1 LYTPLL
7 DVALTVA
14 TDMDLIYP
22 SYSHANDPNHENSRR
37 VKNWVRTL
45 MISGFVGFLLGNLF

>member
-1 LYTPLL
+1 
-7 DVALTVA
+7 
-14 TDMDLIYP
+14 MDLIYP